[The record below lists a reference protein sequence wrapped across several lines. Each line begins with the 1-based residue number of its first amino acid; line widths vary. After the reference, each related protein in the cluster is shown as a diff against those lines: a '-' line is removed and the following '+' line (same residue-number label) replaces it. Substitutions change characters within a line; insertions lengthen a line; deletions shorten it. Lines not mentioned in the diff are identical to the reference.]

1 MQKAIV
7 VDFDGT
13 LLMKNSFEEFYRQL
27 AIYALSRGRLKLLS
41 ALCFGIVRRKLR
53 LISHA
58 ELKRITLLRIV
69 NEDISSFIESFAK
82 RMQRWIDSRVVKEL
96 NDYVEKGYY
105 AFLSTAAPLLYVQPI
120 VDKTNLDIGEVLA
133 TGFPGNDDWRENCRE
148 EKARRT
154 LERIQT
160 HSQELAVLMTDHLD
174 DLPLLKIP
182 KERNVLVNPTEAT
195 IRAVSMYGIPYDVVR
210 S

>member
-27 AIYALSRGRLKLLS
+27 AIYALSRGRLKLLG

-58 ELKRITLLRIV
+58 ELKRITLLRLV
-69 NEDISSFIESFAK
+69 TEDISSFIESFAK

-96 NDYVEKGYY
+96 NDYVVKGYY

-120 VDKTNLDIGEVLA
+120 VDKANIDIGEILA
-133 TGFPGNDDWRENCRE
+133 TGCPDNDNWRENCRE

-160 HSQELAVLMTDHLD
+160 LRQGLAVLMTDHLD

-195 IRAVSMYGIPYDVVR
+195 LRAVSMHGIPYDVMR